1 MVNYKEKI
9 ARILNE
15 AVEGMEREDL
25 QNLIE
30 IPADNKMGDY
40 AFPCFK
46 LAKVLRKA
54 PPMIAKDIAKKIGGD
69 PFLPKLN
76 RLTPM

>member
-9 ARILNE
+9 VRILNE

-30 IPADNKMGDY
+30 IPRWGITRS
-40 AFPCFK
+40 
-46 LAKVLRKA
+46 LVLSWQRCCA
-54 PPMIAKDIAKKIGGD
+54 R
-69 PFLPKLN
+69 
-76 RLTPM
+76 RLQ

>member
-1 MVNYKEKI
+1 MVNYKEKF

-40 AFPCFK
+40 AF
-46 LAKVLRKA
+46 LVLSWQRCCA
-54 PPMIAKDIAKKIGGD
+54 RR
-69 PFLPKLN
+69 LN
-76 RLTPM
+76 DCEGYCEKNRRGSYFCQS

>member
-40 AFPCFK
+40 AFPCFC
-46 LAKVLRKA
+46 LLYTSRCV
-54 PPMIAKDIAKKIGGD
+54 
-69 PFLPKLN
+69 
-76 RLTPM
+76 

>member
-30 IPADNKMGDY
+30 IPADNKMGGITRS
-40 AFPCFK
+40 
-46 LAKVLRKA
+46 LVLSWQRCCA
-54 PPMIAKDIAKKIGGD
+54 R
-69 PFLPKLN
+69 
-76 RLTPM
+76 RLQ